1 MYLHM
6 YVQVHNMYSLA
17 FIIITPLNL
26 IDLHDIKI
34 EYMYTH
40 NNGIL

>member
-1 MYLHM
+1 MYK
-6 YVQVHNMYSLA
+6 YRICSLA

>member
-1 MYLHM
+1 MYGM
-6 YVQVHNMYSLA
+6 YIICSLA
-17 FIIITPLNL
+17 FIIITSLNL

-34 EYMYTH
+34 EYTYTH